1 MAHAIRSEPCR
12 LRGEER
18 TCRAVITA
26 SGFDPTETSVDICS
40 WRDNFVHMS
49 WAQRPARPKKYWETA
64 NDIKLDCDQCRGHLG
79 IWRRNFGFPQQD
91 EPSAGGELFEKVQAE
106 FAQAYNRKDIA
117 AMAAFFS
124 ENGVR
129 ITPAGVFRGRE
140 AIGRELQ
147 RVVVDLGLHDY
158 SVKRTISRLEGNM
171 VFNAGEWQ
179 AKLGDGQQF
188 RGYYSAL
195 LVREGDGVKIFE
207 ETVNI
212 AVP

>member
-1 MAHAIRSEPCR
+1 MLLGAAN
-12 LRGEER
+12 
-18 TCRAVITA
+18 TA
-26 SGFDPTETSVDICS
+26 STQQNE
-40 WRDNFVHMS
+40 
-49 WAQRPARPKKYWETA
+49 PA
-64 NDIKLDCDQCRGHLG
+64 
-79 IWRRNFGFPQQD
+79 
-91 EPSAGGELFEKVQAE
+91 AGGELFEKMQSE
-106 FAQAYNRKDIA
+106 FAAAYNRKDVA

-129 ITPAGVFRGRE
+129 ITPAGVFRGRD

-147 RVVVDLGLHDY
+147 RVVIDLGLHDY
-158 SVKRTISRLEGNM
+158 SVRRIVSRLEGNM

-207 ETVNI
+207 ETVNV
-212 AVP
+212 AAP

>member
-1 MAHAIRSEPCR
+1 MTSSRIAISVAAIVLLGFVTP
-12 LRGEER
+12 
-18 TCRAVITA
+18 A
-26 SGFDPTETSVDICS
+26 ST
-40 WRDNFVHMS
+40 
-49 WAQRPARPKKYWETA
+49 
-64 NDIKLDCDQCRGHLG
+64 
-79 IWRRNFGFPQQD
+79 QQD
-91 EPSAGGELFEKVQAE
+91 EPGAGGELFEKVQSE
-106 FAQAYNRKDIA
+106 FAEAYNRKDIA

-129 ITPAGVFRGRE
+129 ITPAGIFRGRD

-147 RVVVDLGLHDY
+147 RVVIELGLHDY
-158 SVKRTISRLEGNM
+158 SVRRTVSRLEGGM

-179 AKLGDGQQF
+179 AKLGNGQQF

-207 ETVNI
+207 ETVNV